1 MPTYEYECDAC
12 GHAFERLQSMSEPAV
27 RKCPKCGKLKVRRL
41 ISGGAGVIFKGSGF
55 YETDYKRARSSSDTA
70 KRKED
75 AAAASSSQSES
86 KAEDESGTKSET
98 KSDAK
103 TDAKSSESKSADTK
117 SEGAKPAKESS
128 SKKKKGSDA

>member
-75 AAAASSSQSES
+75 AAQATSSQSEPP
-86 KAEDESGTKSET
+86 KTETKPDA

-103 TDAKSSESKSADTK
+103 PESKPESKSSD
-117 SEGAKPAKESS
+117 AKPAKEP
-128 SKKKKGSDA
+128 SKKKDKA